1 MFRILTKIP
10 YLALLIYG
18 IFLLCFIAFLIPF
31 GTESDEEILIFL
43 LSESPWKIRDVLNF
57 HLLFS
62 SFLFFIFESFEISV
76 FYAFRSLNLI
86 FLISKNLYAID
97 TKAEQAIVMDF
108 DTNEILFE
116 KNSNSKTPPASMTK
130 IMTVYAA
137 FDRLKNTDL
146 SINNECTVSAKAY
159 KMGGSR
165 TFLEIDD
172 KVSIDDL
179 LKGII
184 IQSGNDASVALAEC
198 LAGTEEDFAKL
209 MNVYAKR
216 LGMNNTNFINS
227 SGWPEDDHY
236 STVYDLAILSNAVI
250 REFPD
255 LYLYF
260 ADEEFTYNDIKQ
272 PNRNK
277 LLSSVQGADGLKT
290 GFTKASG
297 WGIAATAKREDRRIT
312 VVINGTNSS
321 RSRMNESANLI
332 NWAFSQTSQKELVRE
347 GQVITQVDVWLGN
360 KPRVNL
366 ISSRKIVSTLSFDQL
381 QLIKSS
387 IQYKKPLDAPILKGN
402 SYGKLLISIE
412 GKPNIEIDLVAEE
425 NVGTINPILKIFAAL
440 KYLIF
445 GSTLDE

>member
-1 MFRILTKIP
+1 MRTQTITFIL
-10 YLALLIYG
+10 
-18 IFLLCFIAFLIPF
+18 
-31 GTESDEEILIFL
+31 
-43 LSESPWKIRDVLNF
+43 
-57 HLLFS
+57 
-62 SFLFFIFESFEISV
+62 
-76 FYAFRSLNLI
+76 LI
-86 FLISKNLYAID
+86 FLISKNVFAID

-332 NWAFSQTSQKELVRE
+332 NWAFSQTSQKELVSE
-347 GQVITQVDVWLGN
+347 GQVITKVDVWLGN

-366 ISSRKIVSTLSFDQL
+366 ISSRKVVSTLSFDQL

-425 NVGTINPILKIFAAL
+425 DVGTINPILKIFAAL

>member
-1 MFRILTKIP
+1 MIKLFFT
-10 YLALLIYG
+10 
-18 IFLLCFIAFLIPF
+18 
-31 GTESDEEILIFL
+31 ILISF
-43 LSESPWKIRDVLNF
+43 
-57 HLLFS
+57 
-62 SFLFFIFESFEISV
+62 FLFT
-76 FYAFRSLNLI
+76 
-86 FLISKNLYAID
+86 SKLYAID

-116 KNSNSKTPPASMTK
+116 KNSNIKTPPASMTK

-146 SINNECTVSAKAY
+146 SIENECVVSAKAY

-165 TFLEIDD
+165 TFLEIDE
-172 KVSIDDL
+172 KVSIDEL

-198 LAGTEEDFAKL
+198 LAGTEDDFAKL

-216 LGMNNTNFINS
+216 LGMINTNFLNS

-236 STVYDLAILSNAVI
+236 STVYDLALLSNALI

-260 ADEEFTYNDIKQ
+260 SDKEFTYNDIKQ

-297 WGIAATAKREDRRIT
+297 WGIATTAKRDNRRIT
-312 VVINGTNSS
+312 TVINGTNSS
-321 RSRMNESANLI
+321 RSRLNEASNLI
-332 NWAFSQTSQKELVRE
+332 NWAFSQTSQKLLVDE
-347 GQVITQVDVWLGN
+347 NQVIVEVDVWLGN

-366 ISSRKIVSTLSFDQL
+366 VSSKKVVSTLSFDQI

-387 IQYKKPLDAPILKGN
+387 LQYKKPIEAPIKKGEVL
-402 SYGKLLISIE
+402 GKLIIDID
-412 GKPNIEIDLVAEE
+412 GKPNIEVELISQESIGSV
-425 NVGTINPILKIFAAL
+425 NPISKVFAAM

-445 GSTLDE
+445 GTSLDE

>member
-1 MFRILTKIP
+1 MRTQTITFIL
-10 YLALLIYG
+10 
-18 IFLLCFIAFLIPF
+18 
-31 GTESDEEILIFL
+31 
-43 LSESPWKIRDVLNF
+43 
-57 HLLFS
+57 
-62 SFLFFIFESFEISV
+62 
-76 FYAFRSLNLI
+76 LI
-86 FLISKNLYAID
+86 FLISKHVFAID
-97 TKAEQAIVMDF
+97 TKAEQAIVIDF

-250 REFPD
+250 RDFPD

-347 GQVITQVDVWLGN
+347 GQVIAQVDVWLGN

-366 ISSRKIVSTLSFDQL
+366 ISSRKVVSTLSFDQL

-412 GKPNIEIDLVAEE
+412 RKPNIEIDLVAEE
-425 NVGTINPILKIFAAL
+425 DVGTINPILKIFAAL

>member
-1 MFRILTKIP
+1 MKKLFVT
-10 YLALLIYG
+10 
-18 IFLLCFIAFLIPF
+18 
-31 GTESDEEILIFL
+31 ILISF
-43 LSESPWKIRDVLNF
+43 I
-57 HLLFS
+57 LF
-62 SFLFFIFESFEISV
+62 
-76 FYAFRSLNLI
+76 A
-86 FLISKNLYAID
+86 SKLYAID

-116 KNSNSKTPPASMTK
+116 KNSNIKTPPASMTK

-146 SINNECTVSAKAY
+146 SIENECVVSAKAY

-172 KVSIDDL
+172 KVSIDEL

-184 IQSGNDASVALAEC
+184 IQSGNDASIALAEC
-198 LAGTEEDFAKL
+198 LAGTEDDFAKL

-216 LGMNNTNFINS
+216 LGMLNTNFLNS
-227 SGWPEDDHY
+227 SGWPEDNHY
-236 STVYDLAILSNAVI
+236 STVYDLALLSNALI

-260 ADEEFTYNDIKQ
+260 SDKEFTYNDIKQ

-290 GFTKASG
+290 GFTRASG
-297 WGIAATAKREDRRIT
+297 WGIAATAKRDNRRIT
-312 VVINGTNSS
+312 TVINGTNSS
-321 RSRMNESANLI
+321 RSRLNEASNLI
-332 NWAFSQTSQKELVRE
+332 NWAFSQTSQKLLVDE
-347 GQVITQVDVWLGN
+347 NQVIVEVDVWLGN

-366 ISSRKIVSTLSFDQL
+366 VSSKKIVSTLSFDQI

-387 IQYKKPLDAPILKGN
+387 LEYKRPIEAPIKKGEV
-402 SYGKLLISIE
+402 YGKLIIDID
-412 GKPNIEIDLVAEE
+412 GKPNIEVELIAQES
-425 NVGTINPILKIFAAL
+425 VGSVNPISKVFAAM

-445 GSTLDE
+445 GTSLDE

>member
-1 MFRILTKIP
+1 MKKL
-10 YLALLIYG
+10 
-18 IFLLCFIAFLIPF
+18 FLAFLF
-31 GTESDEEILIFL
+31 SFILFT
-43 LSESPWKIRDVLNF
+43 
-57 HLLFS
+57 
-62 SFLFFIFESFEISV
+62 
-76 FYAFRSLNLI
+76 
-86 FLISKNLYAID
+86 SKLYAID

-116 KNSNSKTPPASMTK
+116 KNSNIKTPPASMTK

-146 SINNECTVSAKAY
+146 SIENECVVSAKAY

-172 KVSIDDL
+172 KVSIDEL

-198 LAGTEEDFAKL
+198 LAGTEDDFAKL

-216 LGMNNTNFINS
+216 IGMRNTNFLNS
-227 SGWPEDDHY
+227 SGWPEDNHY
-236 STVYDLAILSNAVI
+236 STVYDLALLSNSLI
-250 REFPD
+250 NEFPD

-260 ADEEFTYNDIKQ
+260 SDKEFTYNDIKQ

-290 GFTKASG
+290 GFTRASG
-297 WGIAATAKREDRRIT
+297 WGIAATAKRDDRRIT
-312 VVINGTNSS
+312 AVINGTNSS
-321 RSRMNESANLI
+321 RSRLNEASNLI
-332 NWAFSQTSQKELVRE
+332 NWAFSQTSQKLLVDE
-347 GQVITQVDVWLGN
+347 NQVIVEVDVWLGN

-366 ISSRKIVSTLSFDQL
+366 VSSKKIVSTLSFDQI

-387 IQYKKPLDAPILKGN
+387 LEYKRPIEAPIKKGEV
-402 SYGKLLISIE
+402 YGKLLIDID
-412 GKPNIEIDLVAEE
+412 GKPNIEVELIAQE
-425 NVGTINPILKIFAAL
+425 NVGTVNPISKVFAAMR
-440 KYLIF
+440 YLIF
-445 GSTLDE
+445 GTSLDE

>member
-1 MFRILTKIP
+1 MKKLF
-10 YLALLIYG
+10 LA
-18 IFLLCFIAFLIPF
+18 F
-31 GTESDEEILIFL
+31 
-43 LSESPWKIRDVLNF
+43 
-57 HLLFS
+57 LFS
-62 SFLFFIFESFEISV
+62 SILFT
-76 FYAFRSLNLI
+76 
-86 FLISKNLYAID
+86 SKLYAID

-116 KNSNSKTPPASMTK
+116 KNSNIKTPPASMTK

-146 SINNECTVSAKAY
+146 SIENECVVSAKAY

-172 KVSIDDL
+172 KVSIDEL

-198 LAGTEEDFAKL
+198 LAGTEDDFAKL

-216 LGMNNTNFINS
+216 IGMRNTNFLNS
-227 SGWPEDDHY
+227 SGWPVDNHY
-236 STVYDLAILSNAVI
+236 STVYDLALLSNAVI
-250 REFPD
+250 REFPN

-260 ADEEFTYNDIKQ
+260 SDKEFIYNDIKQ

-290 GFTKASG
+290 GFTRASG
-297 WGIAATAKREDRRIT
+297 WGIAATAKRDDRRIT
-312 VVINGTNSS
+312 AVINGTNSS
-321 RSRMNESANLI
+321 RSRLNEASNLI
-332 NWAFSQTSQKELVRE
+332 NWAFSQTSQKLLVDE
-347 GQVITQVDVWLGN
+347 NQVIVEVDVWLGN

-366 ISSRKIVSTLSFDQL
+366 VSSKKIVSTLSFDQI

-387 IQYKKPLDAPILKGN
+387 LEYKRPIEAPIKKGEV
-402 SYGKLLISIE
+402 YGKLLIDID
-412 GKPNIEIDLVAEE
+412 GKPNIEVELIAQE
-425 NVGTINPILKIFAAL
+425 NVGTVNPISKVFAAM

-445 GSTLDE
+445 GTSLDE

>member
-1 MFRILTKIP
+1 MRTQTITFIL
-10 YLALLIYG
+10 
-18 IFLLCFIAFLIPF
+18 
-31 GTESDEEILIFL
+31 
-43 LSESPWKIRDVLNF
+43 
-57 HLLFS
+57 
-62 SFLFFIFESFEISV
+62 
-76 FYAFRSLNLI
+76 LI
-86 FLISKNLYAID
+86 FLISKHVFAID

-347 GQVITQVDVWLGN
+347 GQVIKQLDVWLGN

-366 ISSRKIVSTLSFDQL
+366 ISSRKVVSTLSFDQL

>member
-1 MFRILTKIP
+1 MRTQTITLIL
-10 YLALLIYG
+10 
-18 IFLLCFIAFLIPF
+18 
-31 GTESDEEILIFL
+31 
-43 LSESPWKIRDVLNF
+43 
-57 HLLFS
+57 
-62 SFLFFIFESFEISV
+62 
-76 FYAFRSLNLI
+76 LI
-86 FLISKNLYAID
+86 FLISKNVFAID

-332 NWAFSQTSQKELVRE
+332 NWAFSQTSQKELVSE

-366 ISSRKIVSTLSFDQL
+366 ISSRKVVSTLSFDQL

-425 NVGTINPILKIFAAL
+425 DVVSINPILKIFAAL

>member
-1 MFRILTKIP
+1 MKTQTITFIL
-10 YLALLIYG
+10 
-18 IFLLCFIAFLIPF
+18 
-31 GTESDEEILIFL
+31 
-43 LSESPWKIRDVLNF
+43 
-57 HLLFS
+57 
-62 SFLFFIFESFEISV
+62 
-76 FYAFRSLNLI
+76 LI
-86 FLISKNLYAID
+86 FLISKNVFAID

-332 NWAFSQTSQKELVRE
+332 NWAFSQTSQKELVSE

-425 NVGTINPILKIFAAL
+425 DVGSINPILKIFAAL

>member
-1 MFRILTKIP
+1 MRTQTITFIL
-10 YLALLIYG
+10 
-18 IFLLCFIAFLIPF
+18 
-31 GTESDEEILIFL
+31 
-43 LSESPWKIRDVLNF
+43 
-57 HLLFS
+57 
-62 SFLFFIFESFEISV
+62 
-76 FYAFRSLNLI
+76 LI
-86 FLISKNLYAID
+86 FLISKYVFAID

-332 NWAFSQTSQKELVRE
+332 NWAFSQTSQKELVSE

-366 ISSRKIVSTLSFDQL
+366 ISSRKVISTLSFDQL

-425 NVGTINPILKIFAAL
+425 DVGSINPILKIFAAL

>member
-1 MFRILTKIP
+1 MKKLF
-10 YLALLIYG
+10 LA
-18 IFLLCFIAFLIPF
+18 F
-31 GTESDEEILIFL
+31 
-43 LSESPWKIRDVLNF
+43 
-57 HLLFS
+57 LFS
-62 SFLFFIFESFEISV
+62 SILFT
-76 FYAFRSLNLI
+76 
-86 FLISKNLYAID
+86 SKLYAID

-116 KNSNSKTPPASMTK
+116 KNSNIKTPPASMTK

-146 SINNECTVSAKAY
+146 SIENECVVSAKAY

-172 KVSIDDL
+172 KVSIDEL

-198 LAGTEEDFAKL
+198 LAGTEDDFAKL

-216 LGMNNTNFINS
+216 IGMRNTNFLNS
-227 SGWPEDDHY
+227 SGWPEDNHY
-236 STVYDLAILSNAVI
+236 STVYDLALLSNAVI
-250 REFPD
+250 NEFPNI
-255 LYLYF
+255 YLYF
-260 ADEEFTYNDIKQ
+260 SDKEFTYNDIKQ

-290 GFTKASG
+290 GFTRASG
-297 WGIAATAKREDRRIT
+297 WGIAATAKRDDRRIT
-312 VVINGTNSS
+312 AVINGTNSS
-321 RSRMNESANLI
+321 RSRLNEASNLI
-332 NWAFSQTSQKELVRE
+332 NWAFSQTSQKLLVDE
-347 GQVITQVDVWLGN
+347 NQVIVEVDVWLGN

-366 ISSRKIVSTLSFDQL
+366 VSSKKIVSTLSFDQI

-387 IQYKKPLDAPILKGN
+387 LEYKRPIEAPIKKGEV
-402 SYGKLLISIE
+402 YGKLLIDIE
-412 GKPNIEIDLVAEE
+412 GKQNIEVELIAQE
-425 NVGTINPILKIFAAL
+425 NVGTVNPISKVFAAM

-445 GSTLDE
+445 GTSLDE

>member
-1 MFRILTKIP
+1 MKKLFVT
-10 YLALLIYG
+10 
-18 IFLLCFIAFLIPF
+18 
-31 GTESDEEILIFL
+31 ILISF
-43 LSESPWKIRDVLNF
+43 I
-57 HLLFS
+57 LF
-62 SFLFFIFESFEISV
+62 
-76 FYAFRSLNLI
+76 A
-86 FLISKNLYAID
+86 SKLYAID

-116 KNSNSKTPPASMTK
+116 KNSNIKTPPASMTK

-146 SINNECTVSAKAY
+146 SIENECIVSAKAY

-172 KVSIDDL
+172 KVSIDEL

-198 LAGTEEDFAKL
+198 LAGTEDDFAKL

-216 LGMNNTNFINS
+216 IGMRNTNFLNS
-227 SGWPEDDHY
+227 SGWPEDNHY
-236 STVYDLAILSNAVI
+236 STVYDLALLSNSLI
-250 REFPD
+250 NEFPD

-260 ADEEFTYNDIKQ
+260 SDKEFTYNDIKQ

-290 GFTKASG
+290 GFTRASG
-297 WGIAATAKREDRRIT
+297 WGIAATAKRDDRRIT
-312 VVINGTNSS
+312 AVINGTNSS
-321 RSRMNESANLI
+321 RSRLNEASNLI
-332 NWAFSQTSQKELVRE
+332 NWAFSQTSQKLLVDE
-347 GQVITQVDVWLGN
+347 NQVIVEVDVWLGN

-366 ISSRKIVSTLSFDQL
+366 VSSKKIVSTLSFDQI

-387 IQYKKPLDAPILKGN
+387 LEYKRPIEAPIKKGEV
-402 SYGKLLISIE
+402 YGKLLIDIE
-412 GKPNIEIDLVAEE
+412 GKPNIEVELIAQE
-425 NVGTINPILKIFAAL
+425 NVGTVNPISKVFAAM

-445 GSTLDE
+445 GTSLDE

>member
-1 MFRILTKIP
+1 MKKLFFT
-10 YLALLIYG
+10 
-18 IFLLCFIAFLIPF
+18 
-31 GTESDEEILIFL
+31 ILISF
-43 LSESPWKIRDVLNF
+43 I
-57 HLLFS
+57 LF
-62 SFLFFIFESFEISV
+62 
-76 FYAFRSLNLI
+76 A
-86 FLISKNLYAID
+86 SKLYAID

-116 KNSNSKTPPASMTK
+116 KNSNIKTPPASMTK

-146 SINNECTVSAKAY
+146 SIENECVVSAKAY

-172 KVSIDDL
+172 KVSIDEL

-198 LAGTEEDFAKL
+198 LAGTEDDFAKL
-209 MNVYAKR
+209 MNVYAKK
-216 LGMNNTNFINS
+216 LGMINTNFSNS

-236 STVYDLAILSNAVI
+236 STVYDLALLSNALI

-260 ADEEFTYNDIKQ
+260 SDKEFTYNDIKQ

-297 WGIAATAKREDRRIT
+297 WGIAATAKRDNRRIT
-312 VVINGTNSS
+312 TVINGTNSS
-321 RSRMNESANLI
+321 RSRLNEASNLI
-332 NWAFSQTSQKELVRE
+332 NWAFSQTSQKLLVDE
-347 GQVITQVDVWLGN
+347 NQVIVEVDVWLGN

-366 ISSRKIVSTLSFDQL
+366 VSSKKVVSTLSFDQI

-387 IQYKKPLDAPILKGN
+387 LNYKKPIEAPIKKGEV
-402 SYGKLLISIE
+402 YGKLIIDID
-412 GKPNIEIDLVAEE
+412 GKPNIEVELISQESIGSV
-425 NVGTINPILKIFAAL
+425 NPISKVFAAM

-445 GSTLDE
+445 GTSLDE

>member
-1 MFRILTKIP
+1 MKKLFVT
-10 YLALLIYG
+10 
-18 IFLLCFIAFLIPF
+18 
-31 GTESDEEILIFL
+31 ILISF
-43 LSESPWKIRDVLNF
+43 I
-57 HLLFS
+57 LF
-62 SFLFFIFESFEISV
+62 
-76 FYAFRSLNLI
+76 A
-86 FLISKNLYAID
+86 SKLYAID

-116 KNSNSKTPPASMTK
+116 KNSNIKTPPASMTK

-146 SINNECTVSAKAY
+146 SIENECVVSAKAY

-172 KVSIDDL
+172 KVSIDEL

-198 LAGTEEDFAKL
+198 LAGTEDDFAKL
-209 MNVYAKR
+209 MNVYAKK
-216 LGMNNTNFINS
+216 LGMINTNFLNS

-236 STVYDLAILSNAVI
+236 STVYDLALLSNALI

-260 ADEEFTYNDIKQ
+260 SDKEFTYNDIKQ

-290 GFTKASG
+290 GFTRASG
-297 WGIAATAKREDRRIT
+297 WGIAATAKRDNRRIT
-312 VVINGTNSS
+312 TVINGTNSS
-321 RSRMNESANLI
+321 RSRLNEASNLI
-332 NWAFSQTSQKELVRE
+332 NWAFSQTSQKLLVDE
-347 GQVITQVDVWLGN
+347 NQVIVEVDVWLGN
-360 KPRVNL
+360 KPRINL
-366 ISSRKIVSTLSFDQL
+366 VSSKKIVSTLSFDQI

-387 IQYKKPLDAPILKGN
+387 LEYKRPIEAPIKIGEV
-402 SYGKLLISIE
+402 YGKLIIDIE
-412 GKPNIEIDLVAEE
+412 GKPNIEVELIAQES
-425 NVGTINPILKIFAAL
+425 VGSVNPISKVFAAM

-445 GSTLDE
+445 GTSLDE

>member
-1 MFRILTKIP
+1 MRTQTITFIL
-10 YLALLIYG
+10 
-18 IFLLCFIAFLIPF
+18 
-31 GTESDEEILIFL
+31 
-43 LSESPWKIRDVLNF
+43 
-57 HLLFS
+57 
-62 SFLFFIFESFEISV
+62 
-76 FYAFRSLNLI
+76 LI
-86 FLISKNLYAID
+86 FLISKHVFAID

-332 NWAFSQTSQKELVRE
+332 NWAFSQTSQKELVSE
-347 GQVITQVDVWLGN
+347 GQVIAQVDVWLGN

-366 ISSRKIVSTLSFDQL
+366 ISSKKVVSTLSFDQL

>member
-1 MFRILTKIP
+1 MKKLF
-10 YLALLIYG
+10 LA
-18 IFLLCFIAFLIPF
+18 F
-31 GTESDEEILIFL
+31 
-43 LSESPWKIRDVLNF
+43 
-57 HLLFS
+57 LFS
-62 SFLFFIFESFEISV
+62 SILFT
-76 FYAFRSLNLI
+76 
-86 FLISKNLYAID
+86 SKLYAID

-116 KNSNSKTPPASMTK
+116 KNSNIKTPPASMTK

-146 SINNECTVSAKAY
+146 SIENECVVSAKAY

-172 KVSIDDL
+172 KVSIDEL

-198 LAGTEEDFAKL
+198 LAGTEDDFAKL

-216 LGMNNTNFINS
+216 IGMSNTNFLNS
-227 SGWPEDDHY
+227 SGWPEDNHY
-236 STVYDLAILSNAVI
+236 STVYDLALLSNALI
-250 REFPD
+250 NEFPD

-260 ADEEFTYNDIKQ
+260 SDKEFTYNDIKQ

-290 GFTKASG
+290 GFTRASG
-297 WGIAATAKREDRRIT
+297 WGIAATAKRDDRRIT
-312 VVINGTNSS
+312 AVINGTNSS
-321 RSRMNESANLI
+321 RSRLNEASNLI
-332 NWAFSQTSQKELVRE
+332 NWAFSQTSQKLLVDE
-347 GQVITQVDVWLGN
+347 NQVIVEVDVWLGN

-366 ISSRKIVSTLSFDQL
+366 VSSKKIVSTLSFDQI

-387 IQYKKPLDAPILKGN
+387 LEYKRPIEAPIKKGEV
-402 SYGKLLISIE
+402 YGKLLIDID
-412 GKPNIEIDLVAEE
+412 GKPNIEVELIAQE
-425 NVGTINPILKIFAAL
+425 NVGTVNPISKVFAAM

-445 GSTLDE
+445 GTSLDE

>member
-1 MFRILTKIP
+1 MRTQTI
-10 YLALLIYG
+10 
-18 IFLLCFIAFLIPF
+18 
-31 GTESDEEILIFL
+31 S
-43 LSESPWKIRDVLNF
+43 
-57 HLLFS
+57 
-62 SFLFFIFESFEISV
+62 FIF
-76 FYAFRSLNLI
+76 LI
-86 FLISKNLYAID
+86 FLISKNVFAID

-366 ISSRKIVSTLSFDQL
+366 ISSRKVVSTLSFDQL

-412 GKPNIEIDLVAEE
+412 GKPNIEVDLVAEE
-425 NVGTINPILKIFAAL
+425 DVGSINPILKIFAAL

>member
-1 MFRILTKIP
+1 MKIQFFTH
-10 YLALLIYG
+10 LLLI
-18 IFLLCFIAFLIPF
+18 L
-31 GTESDEEILIFL
+31 
-43 LSESPWKIRDVLNF
+43 
-57 HLLFS
+57 
-62 SFLFFIFESFEISV
+62 
-76 FYAFRSLNLI
+76 
-86 FLISKNLYAID
+86 LISTKLIAID
-97 TKAEQAIVMDF
+97 TKAEHAVVIDF

-116 KNSNSKTPPASMTK
+116 KNSNLITPPASMTK

-137 FDRLKNTDL
+137 FDRLKNTEL

-216 LGMNNTNFINS
+216 LGMDNTNFVNS
-227 SGWPEDDHY
+227 SGWPEEDHY

-260 ADEEFTYNDIKQ
+260 VDEEFIYNGIKQ

-277 LLSSVQGADGLKT
+277 LLNSVQGADGLKT

-297 WGIAATAKREDRRIT
+297 WGIAATAKRLDRRIT

-332 NWAFSQTSQKELVRE
+332 NWAFSQTSQKELVDE
-347 GQVITQVDVWLGN
+347 GQVIAQVDVWLGN

-366 ISSRKIVSTLSFDQL
+366 VSSKKVISTLSFDQL

-402 SYGKLLISIE
+402 SYGKLLIEIQ
-412 GKPNIEIDLVAEE
+412 GKPNIEIDLVAEDD
-425 NVGTINPILKIFAAL
+425 VGTVNPIFKAFAAL

>member
-1 MFRILTKIP
+1 MKKLFFT
-10 YLALLIYG
+10 
-18 IFLLCFIAFLIPF
+18 
-31 GTESDEEILIFL
+31 ILISF
-43 LSESPWKIRDVLNF
+43 I
-57 HLLFS
+57 LF
-62 SFLFFIFESFEISV
+62 
-76 FYAFRSLNLI
+76 A
-86 FLISKNLYAID
+86 SKLYAID

-116 KNSNSKTPPASMTK
+116 KNSNLKTSPASMTK

-137 FDRLKNTDL
+137 FDRLKNTNL
-146 SINNECTVSAKAY
+146 SIENECVVSAKAY

-172 KVSIDDL
+172 KVSLDEL

-198 LAGTEEDFAKL
+198 LAGTEDDFAKL

-216 LGMNNTNFINS
+216 LGMINTNFLNS
-227 SGWPEDDHY
+227 SGWPEEDHY
-236 STVYDLAILSNAVI
+236 STVYDLALLSNALI

-260 ADEEFTYNDIKQ
+260 SDKEFTYNDIKQ

-297 WGIAATAKREDRRIT
+297 WGIAATAKRDNRRIT
-312 VVINGTNSS
+312 TVINGTNSS
-321 RSRMNESANLI
+321 RSRLNEASNLI
-332 NWAFSQTSQKELVRE
+332 NWAFSQTSQKLLVDE
-347 GQVITQVDVWLGN
+347 NQVIVEVDVWLGN

-366 ISSRKIVSTLSFDQL
+366 VSSKKVVSTLSFDQI

-387 IQYKKPLDAPILKGN
+387 LHYKKPIEAPIKKGEV
-402 SYGKLLISIE
+402 YGKLIIDID
-412 GKPNIEIDLVAEE
+412 GKPNIEVELISQESIASV
-425 NVGTINPILKIFAAL
+425 NPISKVFAAM

-445 GSTLDE
+445 GTSLDE

>member
-1 MFRILTKIP
+1 MKKLF
-10 YLALLIYG
+10 LA
-18 IFLLCFIAFLIPF
+18 F
-31 GTESDEEILIFL
+31 
-43 LSESPWKIRDVLNF
+43 
-57 HLLFS
+57 LFS
-62 SFLFFIFESFEISV
+62 SILFT
-76 FYAFRSLNLI
+76 
-86 FLISKNLYAID
+86 SKLYAID

-116 KNSNSKTPPASMTK
+116 KNSNIKTPPASMTK

-146 SINNECTVSAKAY
+146 SIENECVVSAKAY

-172 KVSIDDL
+172 KVSIDEL

-198 LAGTEEDFAKL
+198 LAGTEDDFAKL

-216 LGMNNTNFINS
+216 IGMINTNFLNS
-227 SGWPEDDHY
+227 SGWPEDNHY
-236 STVYDLAILSNAVI
+236 STVYDLAILSNALI

-260 ADEEFTYNDIKQ
+260 SDKEFTYNDIKQ

-290 GFTKASG
+290 GFTRASG
-297 WGIAATAKREDRRIT
+297 WGIAATAKRDDRRIT
-312 VVINGTNSS
+312 AVINGTNSS
-321 RSRMNESANLI
+321 RSRLNEASNLI
-332 NWAFSQTSQKELVRE
+332 NWAFSQTSQKLLVDE
-347 GQVITQVDVWLGN
+347 NQVIVQVDVWLGN

-366 ISSRKIVSTLSFDQL
+366 VSSKKIVSTLSFDQI

-387 IQYKKPLDAPILKGN
+387 LEYKRPIEAPIKKGEV
-402 SYGKLLISIE
+402 YGKLLIDID
-412 GKPNIEIDLVAEE
+412 GKPNIEVELIAQE
-425 NVGTINPILKIFAAL
+425 NVGTVNPISKVFAAM

-445 GSTLDE
+445 GTSLDE

>member
-1 MFRILTKIP
+1 MKKLFLT
-10 YLALLIYG
+10 
-18 IFLLCFIAFLIPF
+18 
-31 GTESDEEILIFL
+31 ILISF
-43 LSESPWKIRDVLNF
+43 I
-57 HLLFS
+57 LFS
-62 SFLFFIFESFEISV
+62 S
-76 FYAFRSLNLI
+76 
-86 FLISKNLYAID
+86 KLYAID

-116 KNSNSKTPPASMTK
+116 KNSNLKTPPASMTK

-146 SINNECTVSAKAY
+146 SIENKCIVSAKAY

-172 KVSIDDL
+172 KVSIDEL

-198 LAGTEEDFAKL
+198 LAGTEDDFAKL

-216 LGMNNTNFINS
+216 LGMLNTNFLNS
-227 SGWPEDDHY
+227 SGWPVDNHY
-236 STVYDLAILSNAVI
+236 STVYDLALLSNAVI

-260 ADEEFTYNDIKQ
+260 SDKEFTYNDIKQ

-290 GFTKASG
+290 GFTRASG
-297 WGIAATAKREDRRIT
+297 WGIAATAKRDTRRIT
-312 VVINGTNSS
+312 AVINGTNSS
-321 RSRMNESANLI
+321 RSRLNEASNLI
-332 NWAFSQTSQKELVRE
+332 NWAFSQTSQKLLVDE
-347 GQVITQVDVWLGN
+347 NQVIVEVDVWLGN
-360 KPRVNL
+360 KPRINL
-366 ISSRKIVSTLSFDQL
+366 VSSKKIVSTLSFDQI

-387 IQYKKPLDAPILKGN
+387 LEYKRPIEAPIKKGEV
-402 SYGKLLISIE
+402 YGKLLIDID
-412 GKPNIEIDLVAEE
+412 GKPNIEVELIAQDNIGSV
-425 NVGTINPILKIFAAL
+425 NPITKVFAAM

-445 GSTLDE
+445 GTSLDE

>member
-1 MFRILTKIP
+1 MRTQTITFIL
-10 YLALLIYG
+10 
-18 IFLLCFIAFLIPF
+18 
-31 GTESDEEILIFL
+31 
-43 LSESPWKIRDVLNF
+43 
-57 HLLFS
+57 
-62 SFLFFIFESFEISV
+62 
-76 FYAFRSLNLI
+76 LI
-86 FLISKNLYAID
+86 FLISKHLFAID

-250 REFPD
+250 REFPN

-347 GQVITQVDVWLGN
+347 GQVIAQVDVWLGN

-366 ISSRKIVSTLSFDQL
+366 ISSRKVVSTLSFDQL

>member
-1 MFRILTKIP
+1 MRTQIITF
-10 YLALLIYG
+10 
-18 IFLLCFIAFLIPF
+18 
-31 GTESDEEILIFL
+31 ILI
-43 LSESPWKIRDVLNF
+43 IV
-57 HLLFS
+57 
-62 SFLFFIFESFEISV
+62 
-76 FYAFRSLNLI
+76 
-86 FLISKNLYAID
+86 LISKNLFAID

-209 MNVYAKR
+209 MNVYARR

-227 SGWPEDDHY
+227 SGWPEDNHY
-236 STVYDLAILSNAVI
+236 SSVNDLAILSNAI
-250 REFPD
+250 IKEFPD

-297 WGIAATAKREDRRIT
+297 WGIAATAKRDNRRIT

-332 NWAFSQTSQKELVRE
+332 NWAFSQTSQKILVDE
-347 GQVITQVDVWLGN
+347 GQVIVEADVWLGN

-366 ISSRKIVSTLSFDQL
+366 VSSKKIISTLSFDQL

-387 IQYKKPLDAPILKGN
+387 IEYNKPIEAPIIKGK
-402 SYGKLLISIE
+402 SYGKLLIEID
-412 GKPNIEIDLVAEE
+412 GKPNVEVDLVAAENIE
-425 NVGTINPILKIFAAL
+425 NVNPIFRVFAAI

-445 GSTLDE
+445 GTSLDE

>member
-1 MFRILTKIP
+1 MKKLF
-10 YLALLIYG
+10 LA
-18 IFLLCFIAFLIPF
+18 F
-31 GTESDEEILIFL
+31 
-43 LSESPWKIRDVLNF
+43 
-57 HLLFS
+57 LFS
-62 SFLFFIFESFEISV
+62 SILFT
-76 FYAFRSLNLI
+76 
-86 FLISKNLYAID
+86 SKLYAID

-116 KNSNSKTPPASMTK
+116 KNSNIKTPPASMTK

-146 SINNECTVSAKAY
+146 SIENECIVSAKAY

-172 KVSIDDL
+172 KVSIDEL

-198 LAGTEEDFAKL
+198 LAGTEDDFAKL

-216 LGMNNTNFINS
+216 IGMRNTNFLNS
-227 SGWPEDDHY
+227 SGWPEDNHY
-236 STVYDLAILSNAVI
+236 STVYDLALLSNSLI
-250 REFPD
+250 NEFPD

-260 ADEEFTYNDIKQ
+260 SDKEFTYNDIKQ

-290 GFTKASG
+290 GFTRASG
-297 WGIAATAKREDRRIT
+297 WGIAATAKRNDRRIT
-312 VVINGTNSS
+312 TVINGTNSS
-321 RSRMNESANLI
+321 RSRLNEASNLI
-332 NWAFSQTSQKELVRE
+332 NWAFSQTSQKLLVDE
-347 GQVITQVDVWLGN
+347 NQVIVEVDVWLGN

-366 ISSRKIVSTLSFDQL
+366 VSSKKIVSTLSFDQI

-387 IQYKKPLDAPILKGN
+387 LEYKRPIEAPIKKGEV
-402 SYGKLLISIE
+402 YGKLLIDIE
-412 GKPNIEIDLVAEE
+412 GKPNIEVESIAQE
-425 NVGTINPILKIFAAL
+425 NVGTVNPISKVFAAM

-445 GSTLDE
+445 GTSLDE

>member
-1 MFRILTKIP
+1 MKKLFVT
-10 YLALLIYG
+10 
-18 IFLLCFIAFLIPF
+18 
-31 GTESDEEILIFL
+31 ILISF
-43 LSESPWKIRDVLNF
+43 I
-57 HLLFS
+57 LF
-62 SFLFFIFESFEISV
+62 
-76 FYAFRSLNLI
+76 A
-86 FLISKNLYAID
+86 SKLYAID

-116 KNSNSKTPPASMTK
+116 KNSNIKTPPASMTK

-146 SINNECTVSAKAY
+146 SIENECVVSAKAY

-172 KVSIDDL
+172 KVSIDEL

-184 IQSGNDASVALAEC
+184 IQSGNDASIALAEC
-198 LAGTEEDFAKL
+198 LAGTEDDFAKL

-216 LGMNNTNFINS
+216 LGMLNTNFLNS
-227 SGWPEDDHY
+227 SGWPEDNHY
-236 STVYDLAILSNAVI
+236 STVYDLALLSNALI

-260 ADEEFTYNDIKQ
+260 SDKEFTYNDIKQ

-290 GFTKASG
+290 GFTRASG
-297 WGIAATAKREDRRIT
+297 WGIAATAKRDNRRIT
-312 VVINGTNSS
+312 TVINGTNSS
-321 RSRMNESANLI
+321 RSRLNEASNLI
-332 NWAFSQTSQKELVRE
+332 NWAFSQTSQKLLVDE
-347 GQVITQVDVWLGN
+347 NQEIVEVDVWLGN

-366 ISSRKIVSTLSFDQL
+366 VSSKKIVSTLSFDQI

-387 IQYKKPLDAPILKGN
+387 LEYKRPIEAPIKIGEV
-402 SYGKLLISIE
+402 YGKLIIDIE
-412 GKPNIEIDLVAEE
+412 GKPNIEVELIAQES
-425 NVGTINPILKIFAAL
+425 VGSVNPISKVFAAM

-445 GSTLDE
+445 GTSLDE

>member
-1 MFRILTKIP
+1 MKKLF
-10 YLALLIYG
+10 LA
-18 IFLLCFIAFLIPF
+18 F
-31 GTESDEEILIFL
+31 
-43 LSESPWKIRDVLNF
+43 
-57 HLLFS
+57 LFS
-62 SFLFFIFESFEISV
+62 SILFT
-76 FYAFRSLNLI
+76 
-86 FLISKNLYAID
+86 SKLYAID

-116 KNSNSKTPPASMTK
+116 KNSNIKTPPASMTK

-146 SINNECTVSAKAY
+146 SIENECVVSAKAY

-172 KVSIDDL
+172 KVSIDEL

-198 LAGTEEDFAKL
+198 LAGTEDDFAKL

-216 LGMNNTNFINS
+216 IGMRNTNFLNS
-227 SGWPEDDHY
+227 SGWPEDNHY
-236 STVYDLAILSNAVI
+236 STVYDLALLSNSLI
-250 REFPD
+250 NEFPD

-260 ADEEFTYNDIKQ
+260 SDKEFTYNDIKQ

-290 GFTKASG
+290 GFTRASG
-297 WGIAATAKREDRRIT
+297 WGIAATAKRDDRRIT
-312 VVINGTNSS
+312 AVINGTNSS
-321 RSRMNESANLI
+321 RSRLNEASNLI
-332 NWAFSQTSQKELVRE
+332 NWAFSQTSQKLLVDE
-347 GQVITQVDVWLGN
+347 NQVIVEVDVWLGN
-360 KPRVNL
+360 KPRVSL
-366 ISSRKIVSTLSFDQL
+366 VSSKKIVSTLSFDQI

-387 IQYKKPLDAPILKGN
+387 LEYKRPIEAPIKKGEV
-402 SYGKLLISIE
+402 YGKLLIDID
-412 GKPNIEIDLVAEE
+412 GKPNIEVELIAQE
-425 NVGTINPILKIFAAL
+425 NVGTVNPISKVFAAM

-445 GSTLDE
+445 GTSLDE

>member
-1 MFRILTKIP
+1 MKKLF
-10 YLALLIYG
+10 LA
-18 IFLLCFIAFLIPF
+18 F
-31 GTESDEEILIFL
+31 
-43 LSESPWKIRDVLNF
+43 
-57 HLLFS
+57 LFS
-62 SFLFFIFESFEISV
+62 SILFT
-76 FYAFRSLNLI
+76 
-86 FLISKNLYAID
+86 SKLYAID

-116 KNSNSKTPPASMTK
+116 KNSNIKTPPASMTK

-146 SINNECTVSAKAY
+146 SIENECVVSAKAY

-172 KVSIDDL
+172 KVSIDEL

-198 LAGTEEDFAKL
+198 LAGTEDDFAKL

-216 LGMNNTNFINS
+216 IGMRNTNFLNS
-227 SGWPEDDHY
+227 SGWPEDNHY
-236 STVYDLAILSNAVI
+236 STVYDLALLSNSLI
-250 REFPD
+250 NEFPD

-260 ADEEFTYNDIKQ
+260 SDKEFTYNDIKQ

-290 GFTKASG
+290 GFTRASG
-297 WGIAATAKREDRRIT
+297 WGIAATAKRDDRRIT
-312 VVINGTNSS
+312 AVINGTNSS
-321 RSRMNESANLI
+321 RSRLNEASNLI
-332 NWAFSQTSQKELVRE
+332 NWAFSQTSQKLLVDE
-347 GQVITQVDVWLGN
+347 NQVLVEVDVWLGN

-366 ISSRKIVSTLSFDQL
+366 ISSKKIVSTLSFDQI

-387 IQYKKPLDAPILKGN
+387 LEYKRPIEAPIKKGEV
-402 SYGKLLISIE
+402 YGKLLIDIE
-412 GKPNIEIDLVAEE
+412 GKPNIEVELIAQE
-425 NVGTINPILKIFAAL
+425 NVGTVNPISKVFAAM

-445 GSTLDE
+445 GTSLDE